1 MRRLL
6 EKGHRLPEQSEANT
20 KVPVTFYIPGPLR
33 VFCGGSQRVQI
44 HSSPAT
50 LSEAFEDLYK
60 QCPGIRDR
68 LVNEEGQLRD
78 HINIFVGNE
87 DVRYT
92 GDFST
97 PLRSGAEISILPA
110 VSGG

>member
-1 MRRLL
+1 MLRLL
-6 EKGHRLPEQSEANT
+6 EKGNRLPEGSEANT

-33 VFCGGSQRVQI
+33 AFCAGSQRVQI

-50 LSEAFEDLYK
+50 LREAFEDLC
-60 QCPGIRDR
+60 QLCPGIRDR
-68 LVNEEGQLRD
+68 MVNEEGQLRD

-97 PLRSGAEISILPA
+97 PLRPGAEISILPA

>member
-1 MRRLL
+1 
-6 EKGHRLPEQSEANT
+6 
-20 KVPVTFYIPGPLR
+20 VTFYIPGPLR
-33 VFCGGSQRVQI
+33 VFCGGSHHVRI
-44 HSSPAT
+44 DSSPAT
-50 LSEAFEDLYK
+50 LRDAFEALCQ

-68 LVNEEGQLRD
+68 LVNEEGQLRE

-87 DVRYT
+87 DIRYT

-97 PLRSGAEISILPA
+97 PLGPEAEISILPA